1 MRRSRWNSYASLVIP
16 ISFRNPYRSVWRIY
30 GIHSCVSAQS
40 VYASVHLY
48 ARKGLYFLKHATTV
62 TPSAAPLTFSPA
74 RFKSRSQIGLS
85 DLWRALLLELLLVLH
100 AKHATL
106 PTANY
111 TNKYNKQWSEL
122 RLTRD
127 PLQKNLILKIIY
139 FLSINPEIVIWSIFT
154 SQMAKKYKLL

>member
-1 MRRSRWNSYASLVIP
+1 MVYTAAYIGAN
-16 ISFRNPYRSVWRIY
+16 
-30 GIHSCVSAQS
+30 

-111 TNKYNKQWSEL
+111 TNKYIISSDRNYDWS
-122 RLTRD
+122 LTRS
-127 PLQKNLILKIIY
+127 LTEKSNLILKIIYFLSIKY

-154 SQMAKKYKLL
+154 SQTAKKYKLL